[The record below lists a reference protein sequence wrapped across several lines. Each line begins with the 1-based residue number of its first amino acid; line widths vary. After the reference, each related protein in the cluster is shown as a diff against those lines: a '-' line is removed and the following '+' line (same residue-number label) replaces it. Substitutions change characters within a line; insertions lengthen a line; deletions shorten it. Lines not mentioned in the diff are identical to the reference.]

1 MTAESACDMMRKVS
15 EDLLMRLLA
24 VVIALLATAF
34 PALAQESKTVTIAV
48 SGPPAQLYFL
58 PVVLAK
64 QLGYFEQAQVNV
76 ELQHFN
82 AGSKALESV
91 VGGSADIVAGA
102 YENTVRMQA
111 KGQPMQSIVLFG
123 RYPGNIL
130 GIAKAN
136 AATYKSPADLK
147 GQKIGITGPGSAT
160 QTFLNLILEKAGL
173 KPDDVSPVTVGAGAV
188 AVAAMKRGNE
198 LYAISNLDLA
208 ITELTLSGDIVVAI
222 DSRTAEGTRAVYGG
236 DYASGSL
243 YAPAAFVQRN
253 PKNVAAIVLS
263 MVRTLAWMKNATPE
277 EIVAKLPADFHQGNP
292 AVYRKALEA
301 NLPSFSPDGLMSP
314 GAPGNV
320 LKAMARFDPAIASA
334 KIDMGT
340 TYDNQFVEAALKA
353 VK

>member
-1 MTAESACDMMRKVS
+1 
-15 EDLLMRLLA
+15 L
-24 VVIALLATAF
+24 
-34 PALAQESKTVTIAV
+34 PALIFALIAGALPAQAQDKAQDKKTVTIAV

-64 QLGYFEQAQVNV
+64 QLGLFEQAGVNV

-123 RYPGNIL
+123 RYPQNIL
-130 GIAKAN
+130 GITKAN
-136 AATYKSPADLK
+136 AASYKSAQDLK

-160 QTFLNLILEKAGL
+160 QTFLNLILASAGL

-222 DSRTAEGTRAVYGG
+222 DSRNAEGTRAVYGG

-243 YAPAAFVQRN
+243 YAPIAFVQRN
-253 PKNVAAIVLS
+253 PKNIEAIALA
-263 MVRTLAWMKNATPE
+263 MVRTLAWMKKASPD
-277 EIVAKLPADFHQGNP
+277 EIVGKLPVDFYQANP
-292 AVYRKALEA
+292 AVYRKALES
-301 NLPSFSPDGLMSP
+301 NLPSFSPDGLMP
-314 GAPGNV
+314 AAAPGNV
-320 LKAMARFDPAIASA
+320 FKAMARFDPAIASA
-334 KIDMGT
+334 KIDMAT
-340 TYDNQFVEAALKA
+340 TYDNRFVEAALKA